1 MRQKI
6 PLPDLKYVHFLIYI
20 ELFILESERIA
31 SNVTCKSQHL
41 LLNATD
47 LSVKQCLKE
56 CDKLESKMF
65 AISEAQDKAQEKR
78 GLQCIC
84 YGKHITPKTCRTK
97 LDYPYQLHRIVDAAE
112 KVSCS
117 CLNNKYWV
125 KNLFAKALFD

>member
-1 MRQKI
+1 MTDSASKK
-6 PLPDLKYVHFLIYI
+6 PLHDLRYVHLLYI
-20 ELFILESERIA
+20 ELFILENELIA

-84 YGKHITPKTCRTK
+84 YDKHITPKTCRTK
-97 LDYPYQLHRIVDAAE
+97 LNYPYQLHRIVDAAE

-117 CLNNKYWV
+117 CLNNKY
-125 KNLFAKALFD
+125 